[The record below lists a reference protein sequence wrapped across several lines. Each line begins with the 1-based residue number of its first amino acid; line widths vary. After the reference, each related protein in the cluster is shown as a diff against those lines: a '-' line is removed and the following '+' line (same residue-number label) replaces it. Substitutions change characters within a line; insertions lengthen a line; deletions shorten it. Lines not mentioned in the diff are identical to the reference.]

1 VTKSASG
8 LPSLRQAIDAVFG
21 SIVMG
26 TVGVLIGLL
35 TGPQAL
41 TVATGLG
48 VVMGVVIGLF
58 GGRRFLFSI
67 LIGTVLGGLL
77 AWFVA
82 GADKISLGAG
92 AGAAMGGFLGV
103 QSSMLLD
110 LLAERKRAAQSRD
123 NERST

>member
-1 VTKSASG
+1 
-8 LPSLRQAIDAVFG
+8 LRQAIDAVFG

-41 TVATGLG
+41 PVATGLG

-103 QSSMLLD
+103 QSSVLLD
-110 LLAERKRAAQSRD
+110 LWAERKRAAHAQD
-123 NERST
+123 QERPS

>member
-1 VTKSASG
+1 
-8 LPSLRQAIDAVFG
+8 
-21 SIVMG
+21 MG
-26 TVGVLIGLL
+26 TVGALIGLL

-41 TVATGLG
+41 AVATGLG
-48 VVMGVVIGLF
+48 IAMGVVIGLF

-77 AWFVA
+77 ACLVA
-82 GADKISLGAG
+82 GADKISIGAG

-123 NERST
+123 QEKPT